1 MSFSG
6 GTRTVAKI
14 KKREIRKRMKLQKL
28 EVCLHCC
35 QRSDCEGTNWLLLMI
50 VKEIIM

>member
-14 KKREIRKRMKLQKL
+14 KKREIRKRKKLQKL
-28 EVCLHCC
+28 EV
-35 QRSDCEGTNWLLLMI
+35 
-50 VKEIIM
+50 